1 MINQVVSL
9 VTVVGQRTAGWVVAV
24 YCILDLLPCACLVEP
39 RLIANNQQ
47 TTILLGSRHSFSLIR
62 SSRSSL
68 ISSYLGFCFCYL
80 PLGSLFYYSFLVFV
94 SNPKLFFLLMKHVMA
109 CPQKNTKI
117 AKMRRKLPTRMVTNA
132 GHQDWR
138 ICIRIH

>member
-1 MINQVVSL
+1 VINQVVSL

-47 TTILLGSRHSFSLIR
+47 TTLLLGSRHSFSLIR

-68 ISSYLGFCFCYL
+68 SSYLGFCFCYL

-109 CPQKNTKI
+109 CPQKKHQNSK
-117 AKMRRKLPTRMVTNA
+117 NA
-132 GHQDWR
+132 
-138 ICIRIH
+138 